1 MARIDQRL
9 VDLLKTYGEDN
20 SSVWDCH
27 GTWVAYH
34 AAVER
39 MAAKASIVF
48 EKPDMIVNNP
58 DAKTVVVCVGAS
70 MGERRE
76 WSFGEVSPANNKNG
90 YPYAMAEKRAK
101 DRVAL
106 KLLGM
111 AGLVHSEEEADDFKD
126 SRPERTEQKSSAQLK
141 KDGAWEKV
149 MNDLEQDLVEVG
161 STAAL
166 ESLRHQYLNQAESE
180 RWPKAW
186 REALLDRLEASASEI
201 LRNNLWEEMTA
212 ISTIGGLQSFWEE
225 NLPIIKTI
233 GSKAASDFTNKKDD
247 MKNALLAR
255 QSTLAAG

>member
-1 MARIDQRL
+1 MAKIDQRL
-9 VDLLKTYGEDN
+9 VDLLKAYGEDN

-39 MAAKASIVF
+39 MAAKANIVF

-58 DAKTVVVCVGAS
+58 DAKTVVVCVGAA

-111 AGLVHSEEEADDFKD
+111 AGLVYSEEEADDFKE
-126 SRPERTEQKSSAQLK
+126 SRPGYVEPKSSSQLK

-149 MNDLEQDLVEVG
+149 MADLEADLVEVN

-166 ESLRHQYLNQAESE
+166 ESLRHSYLSQAENE
-180 RWPKAW
+180 KWPKAW
-186 REALLDRLEASASEI
+186 REALLDRLESSASDI
-201 LRNNLWEEMTA
+201 TRNNLWEEMTS
-212 ISTIGGLQSFWEE
+212 ISTLGGLQSFWEE
-225 NLPIIKTI
+225 SLPIIKQL
-233 GSKAASDFTNKKDD
+233 GSKAVSDFTKKKDD
-247 MKNALLAR
+247 MKTAFLAR